1 MHSMK
6 HLLVIASLILAVL
19 GLAGAQA
26 SVSTLRAKDPRSM
39 GIGGS
44 FSATSWGYDGL
55 YGNPAA
61 AASSKPQFMIA
72 DFSAWAY
79 LKPTQANIDKAL
91 ALVGGNATPADMA
104 ATANDLIVGNG
115 FGGGF
120 STGLGYVGK
129 GLALGM
135 YAIGDA
141 VAEGD
146 SALGAKVTSSAS
158 INLVVGL
165 GFPISLGDKA
175 TLRLGGDM
183 RPFFRADSVD
193 GGWLFSDFLTAFAGG
208 GSIESVVNGEL
219 VDGGFGL
226 AMDLG
231 AQLQM
236 GNLSLGLAVRDLSPS
251 FVTSQE
257 TVSQLLANLSAGTI
271 PDLSTGYS
279 EVMLPAVYLG
289 LAWKPRLIPGF
300 LEPGLYLELQD
311 PVAIVMD
318 KASIWNLVHA
328 GLDLRLFSFLTLQAG
343 FNKGWLSAGAGVN
356 LYLIELNAA
365 VFTEEFGLHPG
376 DSPRSG
382 LSFQVSIHL

>member
-1 MHSMK
+1 MK
-6 HLLVIASLILAVL
+6 RIIITASLVLAVL

-26 SVSTLRAKDPRSM
+26 SVSALRAKDARSM

-44 FSATSWGYDGL
+44 FAATSWGYDSL

-61 AASSKPQFMIA
+61 AASTKPQFMIA
-72 DFSAWAY
+72 DLSAWAY

-91 ALVGGNATPADMA
+91 AIAGGKASPAEMA
-104 ATANDLIVGNG
+104 AAANDLIVGNG

-120 STGLGYVGK
+120 STGLGYVGT

-165 GFPISLGDKA
+165 GFPIPLGDKA
-175 TLRLGGDM
+175 VLRLGGDM

-193 GGWLFSDFLTAFAGG
+193 GGWLFADLLTAFAGG
-208 GSIESVVNGEL
+208 GNIEYVINGEL

-231 AQLQM
+231 AQLQL
-236 GNLSLGLAVRDLSPS
+236 GSFSLGLAVRDLSPS

-271 PDLSTGYS
+271 PDLSTGKA
-279 EVMLPAVYLG
+279 ETMLPAVYLG
-289 LAWKPRLIPGF
+289 LAWKPKLLPGF
-300 LEPGLYLELQD
+300 LEPGLYLEVQD
-311 PVAIVMD
+311 PVAVVMD
-318 KASIWNLVHA
+318 KASVWNLVHA
-328 GLDLRLFSFLTLQAG
+328 GLDLKLFSFITLQAG

-356 LYLIELNAA
+356 LYLVELNAA
-365 VFTEEFGLHPG
+365 VFTEEYGLHPG

-382 LSFQVSIHL
+382 LSFQASIHL